1 MYSIYTIV
9 KHLHSLSLIPI
20 LTLHV
25 GTVIYINNQDK
36 DSEKL
41 NNLVKI
47 TQLTT
52 QQRWDLI
59 CILLSTKSKHL
70 YEYKV

>member
-1 MYSIYTIV
+1 MYSMYTIV

-20 LTLHV
+20 TTLHV
-25 GTVIYINNQDK
+25 GTVININNQDK

-47 TQLTT
+47 T
-52 QQRWDLI
+52 
-59 CILLSTKSKHL
+59 
-70 YEYKV
+70 